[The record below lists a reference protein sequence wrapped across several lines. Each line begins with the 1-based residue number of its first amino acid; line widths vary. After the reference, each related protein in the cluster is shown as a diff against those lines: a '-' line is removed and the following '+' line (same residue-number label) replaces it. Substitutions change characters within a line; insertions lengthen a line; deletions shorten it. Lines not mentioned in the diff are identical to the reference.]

1 MNNYNSLGAVV
12 AGINGT
18 AINRLAQ
25 THELVRP
32 EIRKKFMRLELL
44 MGTHKGHTKYR
55 LAWENTSSER
65 IPFIPVLRRDLASAD
80 EGNRTFLEDGTI
92 NWNKFQ
98 VMGDILENVA
108 RAQEKPYTNL
118 SANPI
123 VRKMMEETAATAN
136 EDVSFSN
143 GLTFEE
149 VALIVSIGSLRTE
162 RISGEL
168 IICTSRPVETEL
180 VRSTAIDRHHPGWP
194 LFFIYPFSF
203 SEFDSAVLM
212 NHTFSYLFPF
222 SIQKLYSL
230 AIPFFIFFP
239 GLIGVVY
246 LVFIIW
252 WIDGFFYP

>member
-12 AGINGT
+12 AGISGT
-18 AINRLAQ
+18 AINRLTQ

-118 SANPI
+118 TANPLI
-123 VRKMMEETAATAN
+123 RKMMEETAVTAN
-136 EDVSFSN
+136 EDVSFS
-143 GLTFEE
+143 
-149 VALIVSIGSLRTE
+149 
-162 RISGEL
+162 
-168 IICTSRPVETEL
+168 
-180 VRSTAIDRHHPGWP
+180 
-194 LFFIYPFSF
+194 
-203 SEFDSAVLM
+203 
-212 NHTFSYLFPF
+212 
-222 SIQKLYSL
+222 
-230 AIPFFIFFP
+230 
-239 GLIGVVY
+239 
-246 LVFIIW
+246 
-252 WIDGFFYP
+252 